1 VGKAFFRFPIKEADF
16 LQNQVGT
23 PFETIRPR
31 TGQLSKYNTQF
42 SNHLEDD
49 HFENFSQLKNVLIEA

>member
-1 VGKAFFRFPIKEADF
+1 MGKAFFRFPIEEAGF

>member
-1 VGKAFFRFPIKEADF
+1 MGKAFFRFPIKEAGF

-23 PFETIRPR
+23 PFETTRPR
-31 TGQLSKYNTQF
+31 TGQLLGYNTQF

-49 HFENFSQLKNVLIEA
+49 HFENFSQLKNVLVEA